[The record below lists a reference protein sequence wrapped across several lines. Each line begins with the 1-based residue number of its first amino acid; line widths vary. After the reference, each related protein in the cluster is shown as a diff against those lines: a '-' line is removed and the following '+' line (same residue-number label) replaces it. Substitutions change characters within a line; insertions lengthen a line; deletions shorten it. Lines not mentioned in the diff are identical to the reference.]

1 MAPDARIYLC
11 GRVTV
16 ERNGRVLTDAA
27 LGGRQGR
34 LLFAFLGTRRTQ
46 PVSKAQL
53 IDAIWG
59 TRTPPSVETAINA
72 LVSKLRAALRKLG
85 VPRPHGVASDV
96 GTYQFVVPSAWIDIE
111 DARTSIDRAEG
122 ALRGNALSN
131 AWASANVAAAI
142 TRQPF
147 LPDEE
152 HPWVQQQRAQL
163 QRVWRRALL
172 VLSTVSVRNGEHEL
186 GIQHA
191 ADVLSAEPFDEMAC
205 QALMRAHA
213 SRRQSRGGAAS
224 VCELPETL
232 SRRARRGAVRTD
244 RGGLPEC
251 SPRRVRLPRQYAAS
265 GSSPPGGRGK
275 RFSASIRTL
284 KPRTSRRPCPTPRG
298 VPRKLKSPWTAVKLR
313 RRRRA
318 PILSPGSGGD
328 SS

>member
-1 MAPDARIYLC
+1 MAAYDTDADCGTVGGLLAPDARIYLC
-11 GRVTV
+11 GRITV
-16 ERNGRVLTDAA
+16 EQNGRVLTDAA
-27 LGGRQGR
+27 LGGRQAR

-72 LVSKLRAALRKLG
+72 LVSKLRSALRKLG
-85 VPRPHGVASDV
+85 VSRPHGVASDL

-122 ALRGNALSN
+122 ALRSQALSN
-131 AWASANVAAAI
+131 AWTSANVAAAI

-172 VLSTVSVRNGEHEL
+172 VLSAVSVRNGEHEL

-191 ADVLSAEPFDEMAC
+191 ADALSAEPFDEMAC
-205 QALMRAHA
+205 QELMRAHA
-213 SRRQSRGGAAS
+213 KAGN
-224 VCELPETL
+224 
-232 SRRARRGAVRTD
+232 RAEA
-244 RGGLPEC
+244 L
-251 SPRRVRLPRQYAAS
+251 RVYAN
-265 GSSPPGGRGK
+265 
-275 RFSASIRTL
+275 
-284 KPRTSRRPCPTPRG
+284 C
-298 VPRKLKSPWTAVKLR
+298 RKLFRDDLGAEPSEQTAAVFLSILR
-313 RRRRA
+313 TE
-318 PILSPGSGGD
+318 
-328 SS
+328 

>member
-1 MAPDARIYLC
+1 MTTSLAAYDTDADCGKVGGLLAPDARIYLC

-59 TRTPPSVETAINA
+59 SRTPASVETAINA
-72 LVSKLRAALRKLG
+72 LVSKLRAALRQLG

-111 DARTSIDRAEG
+111 DARTAIDRAEG
-122 ALRGNALSN
+122 AVRGSALSD

-142 TRQPF
+142 TGQPF

-152 HPWVQQQRAQL
+152 HPWVQQQRGQL

-172 VLSTVSVRNGEHEL
+172 VLSAVSVRNGEHEL
-186 GIQHA
+186 AIQHA
-191 ADVLSAEPFDEMAC
+191 ADALSAEPFDEMAC

-213 SRRQSRGGAAS
+213 VGGN
-224 VCELPETL
+224 
-232 SRRARRGAVRTD
+232 RAEA
-244 RGGLPEC
+244 L
-251 SPRRVRLPRQYAAS
+251 RVYAN
-265 GSSPPGGRGK
+265 
-275 RFSASIRTL
+275 
-284 KPRTSRRPCPTPRG
+284 C
-298 VPRKLKSPWTAVKLR
+298 RKLFRDELGAEPSEQTAAVFLSILR
-313 RRRRA
+313 A
-318 PILSPGSGGD
+318 E
-328 SS
+328 

>member
-1 MAPDARIYLC
+1 MLAPDVRVYLC

-16 ERNGRVLTDAA
+16 ERNGRALTDAA

-34 LLFAFLGTRRTQ
+34 LLFAFLGTRRTR

-72 LVSKLRAALRKLG
+72 LVSKLRAALRDLG

-96 GTYQFVVPSAWIDIE
+96 GTYQFDVPSAWVDTE
-111 DARTSIDRAEG
+111 EARTAIDRAEG
-122 ALRGNALSN
+122 ALRTDALSK

-142 TRQPF
+142 TGQPF

-152 HPWVQQQRAQL
+152 YPWVEHQRAQL

-172 VLSTVSVRNGEHEL
+172 VLSAVSVRHGEHEL

-191 ADVLSAEPFDEMAC
+191 SDVLSMEPFDEMAC

-213 SRRQSRGGAAS
+213 VAGN
-224 VCELPETL
+224 
-232 SRRARRGAVRTD
+232 RAEA
-244 RGGLPEC
+244 L
-251 SPRRVRLPRQYAAS
+251 RVYAN
-265 GSSPPGGRGK
+265 
-275 RFSASIRTL
+275 
-284 KPRTSRRPCPTPRG
+284 C
-298 VPRKLKSPWTAVKLR
+298 RKLFRDELGAEPSERTAAVFLSILR
-313 RRRRA
+313 A
-318 PILSPGSGGD
+318 E
-328 SS
+328 